1 VGCGSLPRYSG
12 LARRLELRA
21 VWHGGHASPV
31 SSGSCARDGMRARG
45 MRQGKENRCA
55 RGSKEAR
62 VVGRDVGWLSRR
74 ACVSGERQLRGGE
87 DWVDRRG

>member
-1 VGCGSLPRYSG
+1 
-12 LARRLELRA
+12 
-21 VWHGGHASPV
+21 
-31 SSGSCARDGMRARG
+31 MRARG